1 MKKDDPAR
9 ATLMAQRDQI
19 TKSLTS
25 GGSMQS
31 AAGGGAPTFRF
42 DANGNLVKG

>member
-9 ATLMAQRDQI
+9 ATLMAQREQI

-25 GGSMQS
+25 GGSMQT
-31 AAGGGAPTFRF
+31 AGGGAPTFRF